1 MSSRRLSS
9 QAATAKTV
17 KTVLER
23 SPLLV
28 FQLVE
33 KKSANGFA
41 TIQPDRNHHD
51 GTGMRDRENGARLLA
66 VLTGNGM
73 GGGTNPAVLAEE
85 VVF

>member
-1 MSSRRLSS
+1 VSSRRLSS
-9 QAATAKTV
+9 QAGKAWQARS
-17 KTVLER
+17 ER

-51 GTGMRDRENGARLLA
+51 GTEMRDRENGARLLA